1 MSYPR
6 FVILLFVTAALA
18 LSGCGKDK
26 PAQAPKPAPKAA
38 EPAKPE
44 ASPEAKPAEAKPAEA
59 KPVEEKPKAQP
70 GKALREKVRQAYIDI
85 YCAQIKGKKEE
96 VLAAY
101 KRNGYEDMSAW
112 SKAWRKASKDLDW
125 VKTVMEDAKKACPQ

>member
-6 FVILLFVTAALA
+6 FVLLILVTAAFA

-26 PAQAPKPAPKAA
+26 PVEVPKPVPKAVEAPKPEAR
-38 EPAKPE
+38 PE
-44 ASPEAKPAEAKPAEA
+44 AKPEAKPAEV

-70 GKALREKVRQAYIDI
+70 AKALREKVRQAYIDI
-85 YCAQIKGKKEE
+85 YCAQIKGKQDE

-101 KRNGYEDMSAW
+101 KRHGYEDMSAW
-112 SKAWRKASKDLDW
+112 SKAWRKAAKDLDW